1 VALVVA
7 IVALLFVPDTQR
19 ALVGAPPA

>member
-19 ALVGAPPA
+19 ALVGAPQA